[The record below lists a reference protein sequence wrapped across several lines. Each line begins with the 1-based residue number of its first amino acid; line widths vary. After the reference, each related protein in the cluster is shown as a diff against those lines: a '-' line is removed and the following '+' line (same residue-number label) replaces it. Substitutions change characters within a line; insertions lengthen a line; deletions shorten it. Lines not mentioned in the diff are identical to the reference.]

1 MKTRKIVS
9 FCIFTLLISMFF
21 CTTYA
26 NSNEK
31 ISTCTTKSI
40 IYQKPAAN
48 TYKSLATSTITP
60 SDFDPSEADKDNS
73 GKDDAKDSSSVKL
86 ANKIIGGLQAVGSI
100 VSVASLVLIGIK
112 YMLGSAEEKADYKT
126 SMIPYLVGA
135 ILVFCASNIIAAIY
149 NAIK

>member
-9 FCIFTLLISMFF
+9 FCIFTLLISLFF

-40 IYQKPAAN
+40 IYQKPASN
-48 TYKSLATSTITP
+48 TYNSLATSTITP
-60 SDFDPSEADKDNS
+60 SEFDPSNSETNEA
-73 GKDDAKDSSSVKL
+73 ADSSSAKL
-86 ANKIIGGLQAVGSI
+86 SNKIIGGLQAVGSVI
-100 VSVASLVLIGIK
+100 SVASLALIGIK

-135 ILVFCASNIIAAIY
+135 ILVFCSSNIIAAIY

>member
-1 MKTRKIVS
+1 MKKRKIVS

-73 GKDDAKDSSSVKL
+73 DSSSVKL

-100 VSVASLVLIGIK
+100 ISIASLVLIGIK

-126 SMIPYLVGA
+126 SMLPYLVGA